1 MNGYV
6 LWIIQRYRCSE
17 STEKKKNIT
26 VQVLHDADSVVP
38 NPPKVIP

>member
-1 MNGYV
+1 MAMYFGSYNVTVV
-6 LWIIQRYRCSE
+6 LNLPR
-17 STEKKKNIT
+17 KKTIT